1 MSRVLDRV
9 SHHRQAAFLLFM
21 VLVVVSAG
29 NNALVSV
36 MPTIGRQM
44 GINDVFIAV
53 IFSLSAVLWS
63 VSSPFWASRS
73 DRIGRRRVIQ
83 IGLGGFMVSGL
94 VFGLVVL
101 AGLHA
106 WLTPL
111 TAVAGLVLTRGL
123 FGLMGSATTPAAQ
136 AYIAARTSREERTGA
151 LATLSSAFGLGT
163 IIGPAVAPFFVLPF
177 LGLSGPIFVFIL
189 FAGVMLY
196 AVTRFLPADQ
206 PVAEVRAGSEVQSAP
221 GRKQPSALSDARV
234 RPYLLFGFL
243 TGSAQAAVS
252 QSVGFFIIDLSGTSP
267 QEAQHSIGIAMMA
280 GAAATLLAQWGL
292 IRLFNMRPMGLM
304 RWGAAIAA
312 GGCLIMAL
320 AGTFGT
326 LVSGFALACLGFGF
340 TRPGYTAAA
349 SLAVPFDEQGP
360 VAGAVGAV
368 NGACFIFAPAIGIA
382 LYQVGQPVPYALSAA
397 LMAGMAAY
405 ALSRRMRPG
414 VPAGDRREANAAGE

>member
-1 MSRVLDRV
+1 MPRV
-9 SHHRQAAFLLFM
+9 SDRQQAAFLLFM

-44 GINDVFIAV
+44 GINDVYIAV

-63 VSSPFWASRS
+63 VSSPFWAIRS
-73 DRIGRRRVIQ
+73 DRIGRRKVIQ
-83 IGLGGFMVSGL
+83 IGLGGFMASGL

-196 AVTRFLPADQ
+196 AVTRFLPGDQ
-206 PVAEVRAGSEVQSAP
+206 PVESAAHAAP
-221 GRKQPSALSDARV
+221 GREQPSALRDARV

-267 QEAQHSIGIAMMA
+267 QEAQQYIGVAMMA
-280 GAAATLLAQWGL
+280 GAGATLLAQWGL
-292 IRLFNMRPMGLM
+292 IRLLNMRPMGLM

-320 AGTFGT
+320 AGTYGT
-326 LVSGFALACLGFGF
+326 LVTGFSLACLGFGF
-340 TRPGYTAAA
+340 ARPGFTAAA

-382 LYQVGQPVPYALSAA
+382 LYQVGQPVPYAVSAA
-397 LMAGMAAY
+397 LLAGMAAY
-405 ALSRRMRPG
+405 ALSGRMRP
-414 VPAGDRREANAAGE
+414 PAHTVRAPEPEETPPPSVEV